1 MEQTGLLDLENPIHM
16 FVLHW
21 VFIGRI
27 NYALH
32 EWMDSFNNHP
42 LSTEHNWSPNQL
54 WINGMLRQD
63 NPLATGEAD
72 DDPDDTR
79 FYGED
84 LDGPTP
90 FEDSDNCVIV
100 VSVNVPGINTEEL
113 VFQLT
118 QSIDPLKLSPC
129 FGIDIFTE
137 ALTFVVQLVEYEQ
150 SR

>member
-1 MEQTGLLDLENPIHM
+1 
-16 FVLHW
+16 
-21 VFIGRI
+21 
-27 NYALH
+27 
-32 EWMDSFNNHP
+32 
-42 LSTEHNWSPNQL
+42 
-54 WINGMLRQD
+54 MLRQD

-72 DDPDDTR
+72 DDPNDTK

-90 FEDSDNCVIV
+90 FEYSDNCVIV
-100 VSVNVPGINTEEL
+100 APVNVPGINTEEL

-137 ALTFVVQLVEYEQ
+137 ALTFVVRLVENEQ